1 MGRYDGDRGGW
12 GRDAGRRARGQ
23 GVSAPH
29 GRFPRG
35 GKFETL
41 FLNDQ
46 HMIRLIAIDLDGTL
60 LDSHWQVPEANRRAL
75 ERAIERGIHIVL
87 VTGRRFSFALPVTA
101 NLHDD
106 IALIVNNGALI
117 KSPEGET
124 LLRRLLPR
132 DVARKVIAATSEF
145 RPGTALVFDRPEDSQ
160 IVFEHID
167 WDDPGRR
174 AYFERNRQYLKE
186 ICPIEN
192 SLTEDP
198 IQVMYTGPV
207 VEMRRLVAKLRSLP
221 FAGEFSIAVAEY
233 EARDFSIVDV
243 IEHSCSKG
251 SALAAWAAHLGIDRE
266 EILAIGDNLNDRE
279 MLDFAGQ
286 AVVMGNASEELKS
299 LGWPVTLS
307 NDDGGVA
314 AAIEQYVLADHP

>member
-1 MGRYDGDRGGW
+1 MPLPGRE
-12 GRDAGRRARGQ
+12 RRAHTAVKTVTIQDERLRKGRATLAR
-23 GVSAPH
+23 AP
-29 GRFPRG
+29 
-35 GKFETL
+35 
-41 FLNDQ
+41 
-46 HMIRLIAIDLDGTL
+46 IRLIAIDLDGTL
-60 LDSHWQVPEANRRAL
+60 LDSHWQVPEANRRAI

-87 VTGRRFSFALPVTA
+87 VTGRRFSFTRTVTEQ
-101 NLHDD
+101 LHDN

-117 KSPEGET
+117 KSPEGAT

-132 DVARKVIAATSEF
+132 DVARAVVAATREY
-145 RPGTALVFDRPEDSQ
+145 RPSTALVFDRPEDSQ
-160 IVFEHID
+160 VVFEHID
-167 WDDPGRR
+167 WNDPGRR

-186 ICPIEN
+186 ICPLED

-207 VEMRRLVAKLRSLP
+207 AEMRRLVATLRSLP
-221 FAGEFSIAVAEY
+221 FSGDFSIAVAEY
-233 EARDFSIVDV
+233 KARDFTIVDV

-251 SALAAWAAHLGIDRE
+251 SSLKRWAEHLGIRRE

-286 AVVMGNASEELKS
+286 AVVMGNASEELKT

-314 AAIEQYVLADHP
+314 AAIDRYVLAEPQR

>member
-1 MGRYDGDRGGW
+1 
-12 GRDAGRRARGQ
+12 
-23 GVSAPH
+23 
-29 GRFPRG
+29 
-35 GKFETL
+35 
-41 FLNDQ
+41 
-46 HMIRLIAIDLDGTL
+46 MIRLIAIDLDGTL

-101 NLHDD
+101 QLHDD

-117 KSPEGET
+117 KSPEGAT

-132 DVARKVIAATSEF
+132 DVARAVIAATRDY

-160 IVFEHID
+160 IVFERID
-167 WDDPGRR
+167 WNDPGRR

-186 ICPIEN
+186 ICPLED

-207 VEMRRLVAKLRSLP
+207 TEMRRLVATLRSLP
-221 FAGEFSIAVAEY
+221 FAGDFSIAVAEY

-251 SALAAWAAHLGIDRE
+251 SSLAAWASHLGISRE

-286 AVVMGNASEELKS
+286 AVVMGNASKELKS

-314 AAIEQYVLADHP
+314 AAIERYALAESHS

>member
-1 MGRYDGDRGGW
+1 MPD
-12 GRDAGRRARGQ
+12 GQ
-23 GVSAPH
+23 GVCHARVAIKTVTIQGERLRKGEAALVRVP
-29 GRFPRG
+29 
-35 GKFETL
+35 
-41 FLNDQ
+41 
-46 HMIRLIAIDLDGTL
+46 IRLIAIDLDGTL
-60 LDSHWQVPEANRRAL
+60 LDSHWQVPEANRRAI
-75 ERAIERGIHIVL
+75 ERAIERRIHIVL
-87 VTGRRFSFALPVTA
+87 VTGRRFSFTRAITEQ
-101 NLHDD
+101 LHDN

-117 KSPEGET
+117 KSPEGAT

-132 DVARKVIAATSEF
+132 DVARAVIAATPEY
-145 RPGTALVFDRPEDSQ
+145 RPSTALVFDRPEDSQ

-174 AYFERNRQYLKE
+174 GYFERNRPYLKE
-186 ICPIEN
+186 ICPLED

-207 VEMRRLVAKLRSLP
+207 GEMRRLVATLRALP
-221 FAGEFSIAVAEY
+221 FSREFSIAVAEY
-233 EARDFSIVDV
+233 EARDFTIVDV

-251 SALAAWAAHLGIDRE
+251 SALSRWAEHLGIRRE

-286 AVVMGNASEELKS
+286 PVVMGNASEELKS

-314 AAIEQYVLADHP
+314 AAIEQYVLADSER